1 MFRITLLYKDDRSI
15 KLKID
20 GRLSGSFVM
29 ELKKEY
35 LKLQEENNIMLI
47 LDLSGVSYIESEAIL
62 MLEQLPSDS
71 MKIVDSPIFI
81 QKQLQH
87 IISKETD

>member
-1 MFRITLLYKDDRSI
+1 MFRITLLYKDHRS
-15 KLKID
+15 KRLKIE

-35 LKLQEENNIMLI
+35 LKLEEENNIMLI
-47 LDLSGVSYIESEAIL
+47 LDLSGVTYIESEAVL
-62 MLEQLPSDS
+62 MLEQLSSDRL
-71 MKIVDSPIFI
+71 KLVDSPIFI

-87 IISKETD
+87 IISKESD